1 MAKKL
6 NNVEVTNLIQELKR
20 LEKAEASR
28 EERTEVFNK
37 IPQEFK
43 VKICLG
49 CGRDYYDCD
58 CPAGSSESLKNE
70 DEITE
75 LLVSRVEGYLHPNIQ
90 EEIDM
95 RLFEIAPNLEFQGLV
110 PQFGCGSVRVY
121 LMASAEQIFD
131 VKDLQ
136 DDGKLKEILNKIVRE
151 VKSKV
156 EQFEEIS

>member
-1 MAKKL
+1 M
-6 NNVEVTNLIQELKR
+6 T
-20 LEKAEASR
+20 
-28 EERTEVFNK
+28 
-37 IPQEFK
+37 
-43 VKICLG
+43 
-49 CGRDYYDCD
+49 
-58 CPAGSSESLKNE
+58 
-70 DEITE
+70 
-75 LLVSRVEGYLHPNIQ
+75 IQ

-95 RLFEIAPNLEFQGLV
+95 RLQELAPNLEFQGLV